1 MGKQKGNKQYL
12 KPGSLATKKRTN
24 ERNAESIRYELLR
37 ERTIK
42 QNHDKM
48 NALGVKSMAFSLM
61 GKEQSEGAIDQGK
74 QTMVEDDDGD
84 YRPSEETPNSRD
96 ESSGSFEHEVLMLQ
110 ISNRLC
116 VMQIH

>member
-24 ERNAESIRYELLR
+24 EWNAESIRYELLR

-48 NALGVKSMAFSLM
+48 NALGVKSMAFPLM
-61 GKEQSEGAIDQGK
+61 GKEQSRGAINQGK
-74 QTMVEDDDGD
+74 KMVEDDDGD
-84 YRPSEETPNSRD
+84 YRPSEETPNSGD
-96 ESSGSFEHEVLMLQ
+96 ESSSSFEHVVLMLQ